1 LENWKIGN
9 FETLVKIKRIS
20 SMSKTKSQ
28 IPESQTYQAMLS
40 DLDEIVR
47 NVGQGQLD
55 LDQIVGKI
63 EHGYKLIATMR
74 SRLDATKSQVEK
86 MRVDFERGESSPSD
100 KDPSEKH
107 SKKHA
112 EKHTE
117 KHANKPSKSIQ
128 SKDSEEEDSDDGDD
142 DDMPF

>member
-1 LENWKIGN
+1 
-9 FETLVKIKRIS
+9 
-20 SMSKTKSQ
+20 MSKTKSQ

-112 EKHTE
+112 EKQ
-117 KHANKPSKSIQ
+117 ASKS
-128 SKDSEEEDSDDGDD
+128 SKSLKPKDSEEEDSDDEDD
-142 DDMPF
+142 DNMPF